1 MRSLLM
7 GAIAFRSIVWRWFRA
22 GFVALLTYGR
32 IFMIQ
37 RVHSLI
43 TSAVLGS
50 AIGLVALAAPSQAAS
65 LGKYT
70 FGTPTFSP
78 PSFGFSTSPTGV
90 APGVSLSDFTAGAG
104 LTIPLGGASIVG
116 NPVYGIGAS
125 NWNGEAT
132 DYFEFTLTPD
142 PGKKVTVNSLALDS
156 VRIFG
161 PRDLEI
167 RSSLDNFAAVLGSTS
182 VNSSF
187 TNTVLPLSL
196 SSSAS
201 IIFRILGTNTPTT
214 GNQNLRFLILDN
226 VELDGNIADIA
237 AVPTPA
243 LLPGLVG
250 IGVAAWRKRKGTAAE
265 TP

>member
-1 MRSLLM
+1 L
-7 GAIAFRSIVWRWFRA
+7 GAIAFQAIVS
-22 GFVALLTYGR
+22 LTHGEL
-32 IFMIQ
+32 FMIK

-50 AIGLVALAAPSQAAS
+50 AIGLVALATPSQAAS

-70 FGTPTFSP
+70 FGTPTFSR

-90 APGVSLSDFTAGAG
+90 ATGISLSDFTAGAG

-116 NPVYGIGAS
+116 NPVYGIAAS

-142 PGKKVTVNSLALDS
+142 SGKTVTVNSLALDRRRSGFLLPSGPTSLSIFSSSNGFASALNSAS
-156 VRIFG
+156 VG
-161 PRDLEI
+161 T
-167 RSSLDNFAAVLGSTS
+167 SLANV
-182 VNSSF
+182 
-187 TNTVLPLSL
+187 VLPFSI
-196 SSSAS
+196 SSSAP
-201 IIFRILGTNTPTT
+201 ITFRILATGAPATTP
-214 GNQNLRFLILDN
+214 NLRFLFLDN
-226 VELDGNIADIA
+226 VELDGSIADIA

-250 IGVAAWRKRKGTAAE
+250 LGVAAWRKRKGATAE